1 MKRSRTKS
9 RKSFSEVSPEEE
21 ELLSRL
27 GGTIEEDGSVEAQ
40 SRERAI
46 GVEVEAAGPAE
57 PRDR

>member
-9 RKSFSEVSPEEE
+9 RKSFSEVSPEE

-46 GVEVEAAGPAE
+46 GVEVEAAGLAE

>member
-1 MKRSRTKS
+1 M
-9 RKSFSEVSPEEE
+9 SPEEE

-46 GVEVEAAGPAE
+46 GVEVEAAGLAE